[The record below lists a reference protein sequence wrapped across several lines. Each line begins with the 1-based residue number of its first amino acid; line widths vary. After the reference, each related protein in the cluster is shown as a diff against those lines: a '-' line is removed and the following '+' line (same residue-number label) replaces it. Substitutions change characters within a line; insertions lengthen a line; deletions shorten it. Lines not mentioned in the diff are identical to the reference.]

1 MERRTSH
8 PGSKGLETGFGARR
22 ALGLALLMFKLTC
35 FGPRVFAHDPFELT
49 GTVSFFSNRLELV
62 VVMPPR
68 TAMRLA
74 ESDGR
79 QAIDLTQPGEFEEML
94 PRLRVQAGRFWRI
107 NGGGTNSIPIIE
119 THVSEVEEAHVQ
131 FQCVTV
137 LPPSG
142 LVHLE
147 ADGLRRLPDEDPYGL
162 ALLVLDRVNA
172 GVLADAVLWAESPM
186 IDVRWG
192 GLPVNPD
199 ETTKGWKQVAGFLVL
214 LSAIGLVIWAA
225 RRRNLPS
232 S

>member
-1 MERRTSH
+1 M
-8 PGSKGLETGFGARR
+8 LLVLFMAGFGSV
-22 ALGLALLMFKLTC
+22 
-35 FGPRVFAHDPFELT
+35 VFAHDPYELT
-49 GTVSFFSNRLELV
+49 GTASFFSNRLELV

-107 NGGGTNSIPIIE
+107 NGGGTNSIPTIE
-119 THVSEVEEAHVQ
+119 THVSQVEEAHVQ

-147 ADGLRRLPDEDPYGL
+147 ADGLRRLPEEDPYGF

-172 GVLADAVLWAESPM
+172 GVLADEVLWAESPM

-192 GLPVNPD
+192 GQPVKLE
-199 ETTKGWKQVAGFLVL
+199 ETTKEWKQVAGFLVL

-225 RRRNLPS
+225 RKRNVS
-232 S
+232 SS